1 MAVTLGNNTITFP
14 DGTQQS
20 AAYTAGSDRG
30 QLISVTT
37 YSSAGTSTYTVPSNC
52 RFVYVKLVGGGGGS
66 AGYNESGGAGGY
78 AEGRFDVTP
87 GANVTVTV
95 GGAGTGVTY
104 YAAGVRGGTSSFGS
118 YLSATGGY
126 GANQNANHTGG
137 AGGLGSGGGVNLY
150 GGGGIGHANH
160 HSHYGTGGKGGGA
173 SFYGSGQGCRH
184 YHNTFIPYGSP
195 GAGAPGGVTDNVAGS
210 GTPYGTTANPGLVQ
224 VYAYS

>member
-14 DGTQQS
+14 DASQQT
-20 AAYTAGSDRG
+20 AAYTQGADRG

-37 YSSAGTSTYTVPSNC
+37 YATAGTSYYIIPSNC
-52 RFVYVKLVGGGGGS
+52 RFVYVKVAGGGGGS

-78 AEGRFDVTP
+78 AEGRFDVTA

-104 YAAGVRGGTSSFGS
+104 YAAGVSGGTSSFGS
-118 YLSATGGY
+118 YISATGGS
-126 GANQNANHTGG
+126 GSNANANHTGG

-160 HSHYGTGGKGGGA
+160 HSHAGTGGRGGGA
-173 SFYGSGQGCRH
+173 SFYGSGQGMRH
-184 YHNTFIPYGSP
+184 YYNSVIPYGSP
-195 GAGAPGGVTDNVAGS
+195 GAGAPGGATDNAAGA
-210 GTPYGTTANPGLVQ
+210 TPYGTTANPGIVQ